1 MYRTVPYIVLFL
13 ILALLQIFLFDNLSI
28 SIYLCP
34 LVYIGFIVLLP
45 IDAPPV
51 AVLFLALS
59 MSVAMDWAMGAAGIN
74 TIATLP
80 VAMLRRPLLQSVCGK
95 EGIREGGIPSS
106 IRLGQGGFLRYLAAM
121 GRGTPLP
128 VFHVGVP
135 VLGAVVP
142 YARPTGR
149 EQCCYGGLHLAACAA
164 VHH

>member
-95 EGIREGGIPSS
+95 EGYSFFDPVGAGRISALPGSD
-106 IRLGQGGFLRYLAAM
+106 

>member
-1 MYRTVPYIVLFL
+1 MSPYF
-13 ILALLQIFLFDNLSI
+13 
-28 SIYLCP
+28 
-34 LVYIGFIVLLP
+34 G
-45 IDAPPV
+45 PV
-51 AVLFLALS
+51 ADFPLRQPGHQYLPLPLRYISPSLS
-59 MSVAMDWAMGAAGIN
+59 CCRSTLRPLHCCFWTLSSPLRWIGLWAVAGIN

-80 VAMLRRPLLQSVCGK
+80 VALLRPADLHRVRAMRDA
-95 EGIREGGIPSS
+95 REGGIPSFDPL
-106 IRLGQGGFLRYLAAM
+106 RLAPISALPGNDGG
-121 GRGTPLP
+121 GTPLP